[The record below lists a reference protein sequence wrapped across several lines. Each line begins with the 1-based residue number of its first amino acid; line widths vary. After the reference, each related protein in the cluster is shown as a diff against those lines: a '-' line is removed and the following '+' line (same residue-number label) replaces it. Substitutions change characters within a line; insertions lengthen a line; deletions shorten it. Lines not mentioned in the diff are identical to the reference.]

1 MTGNRSKELDI
12 IKAVGI
18 FLMIFDHVGWGDL
31 AHTYIQSFHMPLF
44 FIVSGYLWRP
54 DQSTKRI
61 AQKRFKTILI
71 PYFSFSIVYFLI
83 LIIASLAGL
92 TGRSVILAL
101 RAIVLFPTDMQN
113 MPYAPALWF
122 LPCFYLCNL
131 IYAFLSETLGKTKW
145 IAIIMLAV
153 AGFTYSSLSDYMLP
167 LTLEPL
173 MVVPLFMLIGE
184 LIKNNNEKIFHW
196 LNKYWILVSLIILDC
211 FLVYV
216 NGSCDLRSARY
227 HNCVLYIIDAVL
239 GTLILWG
246 ITRKILRSPK
256 IKIGGVSY
264 LSIYA
269 ISFLGINQFA
279 IMLCEKSLTYI
290 VPNSSLMI
298 MVIQKLITL
307 IITIIICISINELI
321 KRSKIKFMIGR

>member
-83 LIIASLAGL
+83 LMIASLAGL

-211 FLVYV
+211 VLVYV

-279 IMLCEKSLTYI
+279 IMLCEKSLTDI